1 MREYDIEL
9 VQRLLEKGKEITVH
23 GVRVECKPV
32 PDGDGRPALDPRV
45 LRIEES
51 MLGMSA
57 LDAALG
63 APDLE
68 TMRDNMV
75 SPNYNLNRAEI
86 RTRYHEIP
94 TSVGTVPVWE
104 YYPRKRKTPGPV
116 LIYAHGGAFMGG
128 SPFMMENSLRL
139 LAERSG
145 CTVWN
150 VDYSLPPEHP
160 YPIPCTQIYEVSA
173 WVRRHSAELGID
185 RKRIVVSGDSCGG
198 NMAAAAVQMDRD
210 RGTGIFRAQILL
222 YPKLTF
228 TNYELPGYRRE
239 ESAFEIVP
247 EQARFLPGLLKIG
260 SDEYNASD
268 ERFYVQGR
276 YPITEPYI
284 SPAFGEKEGLPR
296 TLLLLAEY
304 DGLRLEGEF
313 YALQLYQAG
322 VPVRVIRYCGIEHGF
337 FGSLGILPQAEAAVE
352 EMAALFREPDLSA
365 K

>member
-352 EMAALFREPDLSA
+352 EMAAVFREPDLSA

>member
-9 VQRLLEKGKEITVH
+9 VQRLLEKGSEITIH
-23 GVRVECKPV
+23 GANVELKPV

-45 LRIEES
+45 LKTEES
-51 MLGMSA
+51 MQGMSA

-68 TMRDNMV
+68 TMRDSMV
-75 SPNYNLNRAEI
+75 CSNYNLNRGEI
-86 RTRYHEIP
+86 WTRYHEIP
-94 TSVGTVPVWE
+94 TSVGAVPVWE
-104 YYPRKRKTPGPV
+104 YFPRKRKTPTPV

-145 CTVWN
+145 AAIWN

-210 RGTGIFRAQILL
+210 RGTGIFSAQVLL

-228 TNYELPGYRRE
+228 TNYELPGYRRD

-247 EQARFLPGLLKIG
+247 EQAGFLPGLLKIG
-260 SDEYNASD
+260 SDAYNASD

-276 YPITEPYI
+276 YPVTEPYI
-284 SPAFGEKEGLPR
+284 SPAFGKKEGLPR

-313 YALQLYQAG
+313 YAGQLHAAG
-322 VPVRVIRYCGIEHGF
+322 VPVRVVRYCGIGHGF
-337 FGSLGILPQAEAAVE
+337 FASLGILPQAEAAVE
-352 EMAALFREPDLSA
+352 EMAALLLDPAL
-365 K
+365 